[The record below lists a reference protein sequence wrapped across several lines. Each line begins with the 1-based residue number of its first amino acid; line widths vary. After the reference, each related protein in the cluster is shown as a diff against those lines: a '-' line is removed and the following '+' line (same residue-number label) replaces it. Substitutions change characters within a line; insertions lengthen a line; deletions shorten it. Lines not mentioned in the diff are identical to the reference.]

1 MEITREAVRANIIER
16 ANWGAMKA
24 QAPELYHVI
33 VMLLAYIDND
43 FSEIEHKEG
52 TRFQA
57 KPKGD
62 QAEAPS

>member
-1 MEITREAVRANIIER
+1 MEVTREAVRANIIER

-24 QAPELYHVI
+24 GAPELYHTI

-52 TRFQA
+52 TWFQA

-62 QAEAPS
+62 QPKSSS